1 MGYLYIESKSFE
13 LQLGVGNGG
22 FRLAEWSRGLF
33 RSVVMGFQSVVWML
47 NMEELMN
54 GLTSNENHY
63 GQYLEITE
71 YGKGGRRN
79 YVLIPEGRDS
89 CGWGRCISQLRRL
102 VKHFAPAGIAGQQS
116 RLIQRQLRPVED
128 RWTFAEVVA
137 GQRVETESES
147 LSKGSLGRSSS
158 RLEKRRYV
166 RSEITLF
173 DYGLRRCSLLKEYSL
188 RKHYMYG
195 ASRTGLVCM

>member
-1 MGYLYIESKSFE
+1 
-13 LQLGVGNGG
+13 
-22 FRLAEWSRGLF
+22 
-33 RSVVMGFQSVVWML
+33 
-47 NMEELMN
+47 
-54 GLTSNENHY
+54 
-63 GQYLEITE
+63 
-71 YGKGGRRN
+71 
-79 YVLIPEGRDS
+79 
-89 CGWGRCISQLRRL
+89 
-102 VKHFAPAGIAGQQS
+102 
-116 RLIQRQLRPVED
+116 
-128 RWTFAEVVA
+128 VA

-147 LSKGSLGRSSS
+147 LSKVSLGRSSS